1 MQYGQSTYIVE
12 RRSSRSRT
20 IKHITRTKL
29 RKHRKHVMLEHQ
41 LLQPDLNIDIKG
53 ETSTR
58 EIKLS
63 LRGIDPIQNYFRHLT
78 NLRSI

>member
-1 MQYGQSTYIVE
+1 
-12 RRSSRSRT
+12 
-20 IKHITRTKL
+20 
-29 RKHRKHVMLEHQ
+29 MLEHQ